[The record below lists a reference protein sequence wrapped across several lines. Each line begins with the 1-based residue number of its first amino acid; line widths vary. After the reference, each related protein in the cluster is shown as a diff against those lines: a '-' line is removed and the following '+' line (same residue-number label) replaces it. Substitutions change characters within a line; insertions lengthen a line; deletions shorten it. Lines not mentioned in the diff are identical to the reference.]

1 MASAKEGL
9 EKLCENVVRTVNGAL
24 GCAVVDL
31 NSGLLLG
38 AYHTVPY
45 FTQTYIEAVG
55 AAAVDMLRGRG
66 ISNVEELL
74 STQRGE
80 EVKNCINEVQMTTD
94 HTFHFM
100 STVPGKVDCLAVLI
114 TDKKANLGGGWSALR
129 SAMDGMAPL
138 CP

>member
-1 MASAKEGL
+1 MSIEDICKQA
-9 EKLCENVVRTVNGAL
+9 VRDVDGAL

-38 AYHTVPY
+38 AHHTVPY
-45 FTQTYIEAVG
+45 FTETYIEAVSS
-55 AAAVDMLRGRG
+55 AAVDMMRGRG

-80 EVKNCINEVQMTTD
+80 EVKNCIKEVQMTTD
-94 HTFHFM
+94 HTYHFM
-100 STVPGKVDCLAVLI
+100 ASVPGKPDNLAVLI
-114 TDKKANLGGGWSALR
+114 TDKKANLGGGWSALKA
-129 SAMDGMAPL
+129 AMNKMAPL